1 MEQGDEYDKV
11 KKGDKVESPEVP
23 KGVPPPTPGDPEFAR
38 QKALA
43 EEIMKDD
50 SKVNAAGGQ
59 FVLSKL
65 AE

>member
-1 MEQGDEYDKV
+1 MSSKV

-50 SKVNAAGGQ
+50 SKV
-59 FVLSKL
+59 LSKL

>member
-1 MEQGDEYDKV
+1 MSSEE

-50 SKVNAAGGQ
+50 SKV
-59 FVLSKL
+59 LSKL
-65 AE
+65 VE